1 MVLLD
6 CYSENLNNTFMGFQ
20 KGKSKKGVK
29 RAWCKKKLRQLFNVL
44 TSSNSARVE
53 ATSKTLQLNKA
64 RIFCSTVLLIIVA
77 IQPASAITPVI
88 MVGHNASDTAATAEK
103 ACTLLCKVALTA
115 SKFTN
120 TKEGRTAVMWLVWS
134 GVAKGVQSASWMASP
149 TYGTA
154 AMALALF
161 CSTAYSLET
170 LIGPET
176 FGGAEFFNH
185 ANKWCAKG
193 YSFLSVTAILPKDT
207 VQLAIKFLEGVKG
220 LG

>member
-1 MVLLD
+1 
-6 CYSENLNNTFMGFQ
+6 MGFQ
-20 KGKSKKGVK
+20 KGKPKKGIK

-88 MVGHNASDTAATAEK
+88 MVGTNASDTAAKAEK
-103 ACTLLCKVALTA
+103 ACTLFCKVALTA
-115 SKFTN
+115 GNAVSKFAN
-120 TKEGRTAVMWLVWS
+120 TKEGRTAVIWLVWS
-134 GVAKGVQSASWMASP
+134 GVAKGAQSASLLAAP

-154 AMALALF
+154 AIALALF
-161 CSTAYSLET
+161 CSTAYGFET
-170 LIGPET
+170 LIGAET
-176 FGGAEFFNH
+176 FVGAEFLNQ
-185 ANKWCAKG
+185 ANKWCVKG
-193 YSFLSVTAILPKDT
+193 YSFLSVTAILPKNT
-207 VQLAIKFLEGVKG
+207 VELAIKFLEEVKG

>member
-1 MVLLD
+1 
-6 CYSENLNNTFMGFQ
+6 MGFQ

-88 MVGHNASDTAATAEK
+88 MVGTNASDTAAKAEK
-103 ACTLLCKVALTA
+103 ACTLLCKVALIA
-115 SKFTN
+115 GDAVSKFAN
-120 TKEGRTAVMWLVWS
+120 TKEGRTAVVWLVWS

-149 TYGTA
+149 AYGTA

-161 CSTAYSLET
+161 CGTAYGLET

-176 FGGAEFFNH
+176 FVGAEFFNQ

-193 YSFLSVTAILPKDT
+193 YGFLSVTAILPKDT
-207 VQLAIKFLEGVKG
+207 VELAIKFLEGVKG